1 MTDLKDK
8 AKEIYLKMN
17 SYSNCSE
24 MNGID
29 REWILKKIENGLKE
43 YHKSE
48 LEKISNEILNSETE
62 IINSPIRF
70 NGVGIS
76 TIKHVFKEHGVENK
90 QIF

>member
-1 MTDLKDK
+1 MDNEKRYIVEKIAAELMEACTIHDSGLF
-8 AKEIYLKMN
+8 L
-17 SYSNCSE
+17 C
-24 MNGID
+24 
-29 REWILKKIENGLKE
+29 ILNMELNK

-76 TIKHVFKEHGVENK
+76 TIKHVFKEHGIENK

>member
-1 MTDLKDK
+1 MDNEKRYIVEKIAAELMEACTIHDIGSFL
-8 AKEIYLKMN
+8 
-17 SYSNCSE
+17 C
-24 MNGID
+24 
-29 REWILKKIENGLKE
+29 ILNMELNK

-62 IINSPIRF
+62 IINSSIRF

-76 TIKHVFKEHGVENK
+76 TIKHVFKEHGIENK